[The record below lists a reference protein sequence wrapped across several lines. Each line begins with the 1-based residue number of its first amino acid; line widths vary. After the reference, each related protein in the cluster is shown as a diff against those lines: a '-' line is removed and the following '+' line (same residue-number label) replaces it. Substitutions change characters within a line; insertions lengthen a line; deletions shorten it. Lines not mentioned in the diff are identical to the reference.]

1 MEDQEL
7 IALFGRIDER
17 FNAMQQQI
25 DGRFDAMQ
33 QQMDGR
39 FDAMQQQ
46 MDARIDD
53 VRDGVRALAAGQ
65 NTLEQK
71 LDRFIMD
78 TAENFRDVRGEMR
91 YAFKELDQRVSALEK
106 RRK

>member
-1 MEDQEL
+1 MEDKEL

-17 FNAMQQQI
+17 FNAMQQQMDI
-25 DGRFDAMQ
+25 RFDRLENDIREAN
-33 QQMDGR
+33 
-39 FDAMQQQ
+39 
-46 MDARIDD
+46 ARIDN

-65 NTLEQK
+65 NTFELK

-91 YAFKELDQRVSALEK
+91 YSFRELDKRVTALEK